1 LDKDSRQKLIENF
14 NSEIKSYLDHFD
26 IEEDFFNPEERNI
39 ILDFILSE
47 AIQEVYSKDE
57 QKYKKI
63 KAPSSGKAEIPKDF
77 HLGLKKLAER
87 LQVQVHDRA
96 PVTIEACRI
105 VIEKIVQAK
114 NGGKR
119 DKKENRFDHPPL
131 GMDTG
136 DSVMNQV
143 ALVMR
148 LLHNEEMRSLQT
160 EANRII
166 VETQKLTAN
175 PITNTKLGRVGR

>member
-1 LDKDSRQKLIENF
+1 MVF
-14 NSEIKSYLDHFD
+14 WKSWQ
-26 IEEDFFNPEERNI
+26 
-39 ILDFILSE
+39 

-105 VIEKIVQAK
+105 VIEKIVQE
-114 NGGKR
+114 R
-119 DKKENRFDHPPL
+119 
-131 GMDTG
+131 
-136 DSVMNQV
+136 
-143 ALVMR
+143 
-148 LLHNEEMRSLQT
+148 
-160 EANRII
+160 
-166 VETQKLTAN
+166 
-175 PITNTKLGRVGR
+175 

>member
-1 LDKDSRQKLIENF
+1 M
-14 NSEIKSYLDHFD
+14 
-26 IEEDFFNPEERNI
+26 
-39 ILDFILSE
+39 
-47 AIQEVYSKDE
+47 
-57 QKYKKI
+57 
-63 KAPSSGKAEIPKDF
+63 
-77 HLGLKKLAER
+77 GLKKLAER

-105 VIEKIVQAK
+105 VIEKIVQERSRLLLRSSLTHLVQLVKSKVCCKPKKAK

-166 VETQKLTAN
+166 VRFYKRTS
-175 PITNTKLGRVGR
+175 